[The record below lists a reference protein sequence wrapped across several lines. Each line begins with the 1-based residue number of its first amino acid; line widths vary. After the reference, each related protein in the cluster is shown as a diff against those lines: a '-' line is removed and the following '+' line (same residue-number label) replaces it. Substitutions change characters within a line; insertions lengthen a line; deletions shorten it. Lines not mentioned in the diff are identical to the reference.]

1 MRYLY
6 ATQFNV
12 RDGSFSDVREQID
25 RWFHRSYRGRT
36 DQEPPLQY
44 DGETRN
50 PTSGHVVEAT
60 HRELDGDR
68 QFLQLQWRHPDDFD
82 EELEWTVEIM
92 LAEDDGELEFG
103 TTVGISSESFKV
115 RPVGH
120 INVGAPGIV
129 QNVLKKYEAGLA
141 QFEIPTERV
150 VVGEQDVELL
160 VHGVLE
166 NEDRALPVVLVSR
179 DPHDN
184 EPVVNVDALQK
195 QLTGLAHVY
204 EITREASFELTG
216 LVGKVRSCFNGAVR
230 LYWPG
235 FDREGSYRR
244 HTLYLPEDIQ
254 EEAREGRS
262 LRHQLFR
269 TLSNVA
275 SAQFRKGKVWRELKR
290 QAQRERHEELQ
301 DLREQVEN
309 RETDPEEV
317 FDEFAEEIEELR
329 EENDW
334 LAGRVDQL
342 EAEKANY
349 EENLE
354 VLRQQLGEEPEEVIE
369 DVGEETEPR
378 DFDNV
383 LDAVQR
389 AGEDFGEWIHIWSD
403 AREAAEESPFSRPNE
418 VYEALEAIAEL
429 AELDYK
435 DSETGPWTKFFEERG
450 IKYASNEKQVT
461 MGKYGDERIFH
472 DRDSDR
478 RREIQRHLTLGAGS
492 REECVQIYFDRE
504 DDSNRFAVGYCGM
517 HLPTEGWSS

>member
-12 RDGSFSDVREQID
+12 RDGTFSGVQEQID

-36 DQEPPLQY
+36 SQEPPLQY

-50 PTSGHVVEAT
+50 PTPGHVVEAS
-60 HRELDGDR
+60 HRELSEDR
-68 QFLQLQWRHPDDFD
+68 QFLHLQWRHPDDID
-82 EELEWTVEIM
+82 EELEWTVEVM
-92 LAEDDGELEFG
+92 LAEDNGELEFG
-103 TTVGISSESFKV
+103 TTVGISSEAFKV

-129 QNVLKKYEAGLA
+129 KNVLKKYEAGLA

-150 VVGEQDVELL
+150 VVEEEHVELM
-160 VHGVLE
+160 VRGVLE

-184 EPVVNVDALQK
+184 EPVVNVEALQK

-204 EITREASFELTG
+204 EISREASFELTG

-235 FDREGSYRR
+235 FDREGPYRR
-244 HTLYLPEDIQ
+244 HTLYLPEDIR
-254 EEAREGRS
+254 EEGS
-262 LRHQLFR
+262 LRHQLFK

-290 QAQRERHEELQ
+290 QAQRERRKEFR
-301 DLREQVEN
+301 DLREQVKDQ
-309 RETDPEEV
+309 ETNPEEV
-317 FDEFAEEIEELR
+317 FDEFAEEMEALR
-329 EENDW
+329 DENEW
-334 LAGRVDQL
+334 LVERVDQL

-354 VLRQQLGEEPEEVIE
+354 VLRQQMGEEPEGVIE
-369 DVGEETEPR
+369 DIEEETEPR
-378 DFDNV
+378 NFDSV
-383 LDAVQR
+383 LDAVQK
-389 AGEDFGEWIHIWSD
+389 GKEEFDEWIHIWSD
-403 AREAAEESPFSRPNE
+403 AEDAAEESPFSRPNE
-418 VYEALEAIAEL
+418 VYEALGAIAEL
-429 AELDYK
+429 AELDAQ
-435 DSETGPWTKFFEERG
+435 DSDTGPWDKFFEERG
-450 IKYASNEKQVT
+450 IKYAPNERQVT
-461 MGKYGDERIFH
+461 MGKYGGERIFH
-472 DRDSDR
+472 DRETDR
-478 RREIQRHLTLGAGS
+478 RKEIQRHLTLGAGS

-504 DDSNRFAVGYCGM
+504 EGTDKFAVGYCGM
-517 HLPTEGWSS
+517 HLQTEGWSS